1 VTGTLTGALIVAVL
15 VVVAL
20 IRGLAPYEETFAVP
34 GGPDEWLQKCHDA
47 LAGAP
52 HFSDVKV
59 HDDPLQVQ
67 ARYRRR
73 PGVWGRLTVTL
84 RAGSTSSTR
93 ITAGATVAPTPSTA
107 IRRPEPEIVG
117 QLTRQLGL
125 YQKNCRLS
133 NRST

>member
-1 VTGTLTGALIVAVL
+1 VVSTLTGILIGAVL

-20 IRGLAPYEETFAVP
+20 IRGSQPYEETFAVP
-34 GGPDEWLQKCHDA
+34 SGPDEWLQKCHDA
-47 LAGAP
+47 LEGAP
-52 HFSDVKV
+52 HFSDLKV
-59 HDDPLQVQ
+59 YDDPLQVR

-84 RAGSTSSTR
+84 RTDSTSSTR
-93 ITAGATVAPTPSTA
+93 ITARATVAPTPFTA

-125 YQKNCRLS
+125 HQPH
-133 NRST
+133 RSLATRW

>member
-1 VTGTLTGALIVAVL
+1 MTSTLTGILIGAVL
-15 VVVAL
+15 VAVAL
-20 IRGLAPYEETFAVP
+20 IRGSLPYEETFVAP
-34 GGPDEWLQKCHDA
+34 SGPDEWLQKCHDA
-47 LAGAP
+47 LEGAP

-59 HDDPLQVQ
+59 YDDPLQVQ

-93 ITAGATVAPTPSTA
+93 ITARAKVAPTPFTA

-117 QLTRQLGL
+117 QLTRQL
-125 YQKNCRLS
+125 RLHQPHPQPAG
-133 NRST
+133 R